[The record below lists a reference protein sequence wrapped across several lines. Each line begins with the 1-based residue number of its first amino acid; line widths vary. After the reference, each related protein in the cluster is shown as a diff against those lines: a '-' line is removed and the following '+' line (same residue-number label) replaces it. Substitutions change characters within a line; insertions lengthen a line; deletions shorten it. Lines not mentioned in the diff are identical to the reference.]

1 MKCLEEY
8 YKQRLEELGEV
19 VKGLKEEIQGDEI
32 ITAMKDDPASEG
44 FIAMR
49 VKEIVEEG
57 IANEKEIQ
65 IHRLMQ
71 DKASL

>member
-1 MKCLEEY
+1 
-8 YKQRLEELGEV
+8 
-19 VKGLKEEIQGDEI
+19 
-32 ITAMKDDPASEG
+32 MKDDPASEG